1 MVTRKILISM
11 ESMPSRIEK
20 ISTTVDSN
28 VKFLDAFLILLSP
41 NIDHSSL
48 ETEFKAWLH
57 EWHAPR

>member
-1 MVTRKILISM
+1 MATSSSGALGSISSDL
-11 ESMPSRIEK
+11 E
-20 ISTTVDSN
+20 N
-28 VKFLDAFLILLSP
+28 DAFLILLSP